1 MRIPSFP
8 MIVFWI
14 IVIVAPLAVSAAV
27 VGQVPNAGEIP
38 LHWNAAG
45 EIDRWG
51 TPEEAA
57 GTFWFL
63 GGIMAAMNL
72 LMALG
77 YVFND
82 FLYNRGLV
90 HGVSRTGA
98 LKVYVVC
105 AVILAVLT
113 AAISFAILAKTLGA
127 L

>member
-1 MRIPSFP
+1 MRIPSIP
-8 MIVFWI
+8 MIIFWI
-14 IVIVAPLAVSAAV
+14 AAIVAPLAISAVAI
-27 VGQVPNAGEIP
+27 GQIPNVAEIP

-45 EIDRWG
+45 NVDRWG

-63 GGIMAAMNL
+63 GGIMSSCNL

-82 FLYNRGLV
+82 LLYNRGLV

-98 LKVYVVC
+98 LKVYVAC
-105 AVILAVLT
+105 ALFLVVTT
-113 AAISFAILAKTLGA
+113 ASVALLIISKTLGA